1 MSEEIDLEILF
12 PKLGKDQ
19 LTHSFPLDREAAVIL
34 EYAIQKYPE
43 ISPTCQI
50 FMANDQRHYS
60 YVPPEEKLANLGLHP
75 QHHILVI
82 PDAYDLV
89 FYDVDNRK
97 EERMKIYNSF
107 NVSEVMQVICVR
119 NHLLDPRYYQV
130 MVQSKELDPDEPIT
144 EQAPF
149 ATSVNFQ
156 MAPPHVLYE
165 MVTKDF
171 VDATIKCTT
180 KDVFFI
186 IASMLLTQ
194 FGPYKN
200 TERMKYDKEVKSL
213 VPKNFQD
220 DVMFMKNCPKNV
232 TDIYKKMKPSDQA
245 MRDTVDY
252 IMKLQHFSSIVANGE
267 RNIGLVGKRQT
278 KDKVTF
284 SLNYS
289 TLRVFKQNAPTL
301 LEKFNISD
309 MIQLQMEGNNAM
321 RFDYEMPE
329 KGGRQSI
336 RCRSDDMR
344 PIYDQIVKRLAV
356 PTARG
361 RSSSAGSRAGGV
373 AEQTLTIP
381 PYVLAFNLFSE
392 VPRSELTI
400 AIANAA
406 YFFLKEMEAVCDKYV
421 EDIATGKSTETAR
434 LLAGYMRIVCGFLYA
449 VDKECSSSLWQAYD
463 QVQRLGGMIKMKVAE
478 FMTAKMTLAT
488 IEGDPKKKKELKKHQ
503 EEFEQKQKEMEE
515 KKGELKGLMEKLK
528 TERSS
533 IESMIVDNMAEK
545 SLFATRPIFVGALRA
560 SVLEL
565 LTASWL
571 NETAKNRD
579 IIDTLKMSIIDF
591 LKLSSNIRVYAGGS
605 GEAMDELKKVEVISG
620 EMTKVIGRL
629 DRSEADKSHMILL
642 QDRTEK
648 LLKDAVKELNKYFQE
663 HKPVELVAP
672 ITPGDIEDRPPD
684 DPRPLV
690 AASRQYIERLTS
702 APVDN
707 LETANAHLQDMKSLL
722 ITLMG
727 MVPKGTRGPM
737 INEFNNFKTEVERSY
752 ATNGISSSVA
762 TAKRC
767 NLTLETI
774 LQSMN
779 PAPELRKQLAGL
791 PKDDARV
798 VALQAIINYLE
809 QNGPLYIGS
818 ATHSD
823 LQRFISQMTLAKTA
837 TLIELAYTIESNVPE
852 NLRKLSECC
861 DPTRD
866 LYKEVDTEMD
876 VTELSKAAQSSAFN
890 VAQTALE
897 ARKALRKQ
905 EREVTAKYRALN
917 LRLWRIMVVFGQYAA
932 DESPGSVGYSTF
944 NQCREAIKTLIE
956 ESAYDIKRDRLFL
969 PFIDEFT
976 QRIDKVIAS
985 PQDPHCLSS
994 FGSFLM
1000 IHQTR
1005 PGFYKAAKAISA
1017 FSHYV
1022 IVTDSNRAAKEL
1034 VEQVLMNQKFRSV
1047 SLMIAGLRRRFQTLL
1062 SKVDLAMKT
1071 KVVND
1076 RRHSGVDLR
1085 GDYQMFLRKY
1095 TDELFIIFSQ
1105 LVVAKSKNQLAI
1117 QSLSTGC
1124 DAIEKLF
1131 PLVMNIEVPAPYLAR
1146 SVCGIVFSSMETLIS
1161 ECKGMGGK
1169 AAQSA
1174 EFAFL
1179 SVREF
1184 LFNVKRKIAE
1194 AERDAMSQKTGIG
1207 IADMYAVIDRDKKM
1221 MDEHIK
1227 FQRSIR
1233 KRKW

>member
-19 LTHSFPLDREAAVIL
+19 LTHSFPLDREAIAIL
-34 EYAIQKYPE
+34 EYAIQKYPD
-43 ISPTCQI
+43 IPPSCQI
-50 FMANDQRHYS
+50 FQATDQRHYS
-60 YVPPEEKLANLGLHP
+60 YVANEEKLSNLGLHP
-75 QHHILVI
+75 QHHILIV
-82 PDAYDLV
+82 PESYTLT

-97 EERMKIYNSF
+97 EETMKIYNSF
-107 NVSEVMQVICVR
+107 TVSEVMQVICVR

-165 MVTKDF
+165 MVSKEF
-171 VDATIKCTT
+171 VDSEIKCTT
-180 KDVFFI
+180 KDVHFI
-186 IASMLLTQ
+186 LASMLLTQ
-194 FGPYKN
+194 FGGYKN
-200 TERMKYDKEVKSL
+200 TDRMKYDKELKSL
-213 VPKNFQD
+213 VPRDYQS
-220 DVMFMKNCPKNV
+220 DVMFMKNCAKNV

-301 LEKFNISD
+301 LEKFNINE
-309 MIQLQMEGNNAM
+309 MIQLAIEGNNAI

-329 KGGRQSI
+329 KGGRQSV
-336 RCRSDDMR
+336 RCRADDMKA
-344 PIYDQIVKRLAV
+344 IYDQIVKRLTPPA
-356 PTARG
+356 ARG
-361 RSSSAGSRAGGV
+361 RDSIAGIRGGGV
-373 AEQTLTIP
+373 AQQTLTIP
-381 PYVLAFNLFSE
+381 PYVLAFNLFSD
-392 VPRSELTI
+392 VPRSELTM
-400 AIANAA
+400 AIAKAA
-406 YFFLKEMEAVCDKYV
+406 YVFLKEIEPLCERYV
-421 EDIATGKSTETAR
+421 HDITTAKSTETAR
-434 LLAGYMRIVCGFLYA
+434 VLTGYMKVVCGFLYG
-449 VDKECSSSLWQAYD
+449 VDKECSTSLWNAYD
-463 QVQRLGGMIKMKVAE
+463 QVQRLGGVIKMKVAE
-478 FMTAKMTLAT
+478 VMASKMLLAT
-488 IEGDPKKKKELKKHQ
+488 MEGDPKKKKEIKKQQ
-503 EEFEQKQKEMEE
+503 EEYDQKQKEVDEM
-515 KKGELKGLMEKLK
+515 KGELSGIMSKLK
-528 TERSS
+528 TERAN
-533 IESMIVDNMAEK
+533 IEKTIDENLAEK
-545 SLFATRPIFVGALRA
+545 SLFATRPVFVGSLRA
-560 SVLEL
+560 CVLEL
-565 LTASWL
+565 LSASWL
-571 NETAKNRD
+571 NETTKNRD
-579 IIDTLKMSIIDF
+579 IVDVLKVSIIEI
-591 LKLSSNIRVYAGGS
+591 LKQSSSIHVYAGGFQ
-605 GEAMDELKKVEVISG
+605 EVMDGLKEIEKTASKMTTIIS
-620 EMTKVIGRL
+620 RL
-629 DRSEADKSHMILL
+629 DRTEADKAHMIVL
-642 QDRTEK
+642 QDKAEK
-648 LLKDAVKELNKYFQE
+648 YLKDAIKDLSKYFQE
-663 HKPVELVAP
+663 QKPVELVAP
-672 ITPGDIEDRPPD
+672 ITSADIEDVAAE

-690 AASRQYIERLTS
+690 AVSRQYIERLTS
-702 APVDN
+702 TPVDN
-707 LETANAHLQDMKSLL
+707 LETANTHLQELKAILVR
-722 ITLMG
+722 LMG
-727 MVPKGTRGPM
+727 MAPKGTRDPM

-767 NLTLETI
+767 ILTLEAI

-779 PAPELRKQLAGL
+779 PAPELRKQLAGM

-798 VALQAIINYLE
+798 VALLAIIDYLE
-809 QNGPLYIGS
+809 ANGPLYNGS
-818 ATHSD
+818 ATHVD
-823 LQRFISQMTLAKTA
+823 LQRFISQMSLAKTA

-866 LYKEVDTEMD
+866 LYKEVEGEMD
-876 VTELSKAAQSSAFN
+876 VGELSKAAQASAFN

-905 EREVTAKYRALN
+905 EREITAKYRALN

-932 DESPGSVGYSTF
+932 EESPGSVGYSTF
-944 NQCREAIKTLIE
+944 NQCRDAIKTLIE

-969 PFIDEFT
+969 PFIEEFT
-976 QRIDKVIAS
+976 QKIDKVIAS
-985 PQDPHCLSS
+985 PQDSQCLAS

-1017 FSHYV
+1017 FNHYV

-1034 VEQVLMNQKFRSV
+1034 VEQVLITQKFRSV
-1047 SLMIAGLRRRFQTLL
+1047 SLMIAGLRRRFTTLL

-1071 KVVND
+1071 KIVND

-1131 PLVMNIEVPAPYLAR
+1131 PLVMNVEVPAPYLAR

-1179 SVREF
+1179 AVREF

-1221 MDEHIK
+1221 MDEHVK